1 MKTKR
6 YIIQLLG
13 FRESLLINL
22 VEWTKPWYTRFFK
35 KETEA
40 WMHSRESLCQF
51 PLRSLGRELGDFLK
65 REDLH
70 LLPKLEDHDVMHVLM
85 RYKTTVV
92 DEARMQFFLLGNRK
106 RSLYALVC
114 ALASVFLIPEY
125 FRIFYREFQRG
136 RHCAK
141 VWAWDF
147 RHLLHEPVDV
157 LRQLLLKKN
166 LGEEAPFIV

>member
-1 MKTKR
+1 MKKR
-6 YIIQLLG
+6 KQIIQLLQ
-13 FRESLLINL
+13 FRESLLVNL
-22 VEWTKPWYTRFFK
+22 VEWSKPWYTRLFK
-35 KETEA
+35 RDTEA
-40 WMHSRESLCQF
+40 WVHSRQSLLQF
-51 PLRSLGRELGDFLK
+51 PPKSLGRELAEFLCK
-65 REDLH
+65 ENLN

-106 RSLYALVC
+106 RSVYALVC

-125 FRIFYREFQRG
+125 LRTFYDEFQKG
-136 RHCAK
+136 RQCAK

-147 RHLLHEPVDV
+147 RHLLHEPVDI
-157 LRQLLLKKN
+157 LRQLLMKEH

>member
-1 MKTKR
+1 MRNKK
-6 YIIQLLG
+6 YITHLLQ
-13 FRESLLINL
+13 FREKLLVGL
-22 VEWTKPWYTRFFK
+22 VEWSKPWYTRVFK
-35 KETEA
+35 KDAEA
-40 WMHSRESLCQF
+40 WKHSRESLLRF
-51 PLRSLGRELGDFLK
+51 PPYSLGRELAEFLSK
-65 REDLH
+65 ENLN

-106 RSLYALVC
+106 RSLYALLC
-114 ALASVFLIPEY
+114 ALAALFLIPEY
-125 FRIFYREFQRG
+125 LRTFYREFQKG
-136 RHCAK
+136 RRCAK

-147 RHLLHEPVDV
+147 RHLLHEPTDL